1 MQHLPSSESSSPLV
15 SSLRM
20 PFSFSSSPSF
30 SRLLDRI
37 GIALSGL
44 CVVHCLVLP
53 LLVPFLTTLAAFA
66 DSEWTHVILAAL
78 ILPTVIFAAW
88 RGYAKHGQSIV
99 VYLLVSGLFAVLA
112 ALFAGEHFS
121 NEPLEAGM
129 TTLGS
134 ILLIAGH
141 WQNHKHCKMCAS
153 GIPHKH

>member
-1 MQHLPSSESSSPLV
+1 M
-15 SSLRM
+15 
-20 PFSFSSSPSF
+20 
-30 SRLLDRI
+30 
-37 GIALSGL
+37 
-44 CVVHCLVLP
+44 VHCLVLP

-66 DSEWTHVILAAL
+66 ESEWAHLALAIL
-78 ILPTVIFAAW
+78 ILPTVVFAAW

-121 NEPLEAGM
+121 NETLEAGM
-129 TTLGS
+129 TTFGS
-134 ILLIAGH
+134 VLLIAGH